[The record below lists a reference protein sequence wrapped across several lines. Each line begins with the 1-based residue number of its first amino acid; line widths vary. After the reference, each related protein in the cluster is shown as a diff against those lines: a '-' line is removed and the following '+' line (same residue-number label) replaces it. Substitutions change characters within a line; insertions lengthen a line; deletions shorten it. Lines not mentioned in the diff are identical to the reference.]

1 MFSTKFLKARSSS
14 IRAFKS
20 DEEGEEATETGCV
33 GDMALLQVKKMNDA
47 LTIHVYSLKFLS
59 YIFNHLVFIIP
70 YRLNI
75 KKQFKQTAE
84 ACSGIHPFLYPLII
98 IRISPPGRRH
108 ASDAESPYFCRR
120 TSRSRLLRHSA
131 ASSLPQNPAHAPAFA
146 QYAVD
151 FRADGYGDGKPA
163 GDCDGAAG
171 RDWHYPQECIRR
183 AAGEGSGQGQ
193 TL

>member
-84 ACSGIHPFLYPLII
+84 GL
-98 IRISPPGRRH
+98 
-108 ASDAESPYFCRR
+108 
-120 TSRSRLLRHSA
+120 
-131 ASSLPQNPAHAPAFA
+131 
-146 QYAVD
+146 
-151 FRADGYGDGKPA
+151 
-163 GDCDGAAG
+163 
-171 RDWHYPQECIRR
+171 
-183 AAGEGSGQGQ
+183 
-193 TL
+193 

>member
-47 LTIHVYSLKFLS
+47 LTIQFLLS
-59 YIFNHLVFIIP
+59 HIGSISKSSSS
-70 YRLNI
+70 RLRR
-75 KKQFKQTAE
+75 

-108 ASDAESPYFCRR
+108 ASDAESPYF
-120 TSRSRLLRHSA
+120 
-131 ASSLPQNPAHAPAFA
+131 
-146 QYAVD
+146 
-151 FRADGYGDGKPA
+151 
-163 GDCDGAAG
+163 
-171 RDWHYPQECIRR
+171 
-183 AAGEGSGQGQ
+183 
-193 TL
+193 